1 MSTLAERI
9 GDVVCGVG
17 ESPVWRSAEQ
27 AFTWTDISGKTL
39 WRWSA
44 SNGELA
50 SWALPQ
56 MAGSIAPRGAGW
68 LLAMEDGLYE
78 CEPLRAGAACEP
90 SRLASVAHAAPGMRF
105 NDGRCDRQ
113 GRFIAGTMV
122 MDMGLAQAAGKLYR
136 HDHDGVAELLSD
148 LIVPNGLAFS
158 PDGKTM
164 YLSDSHPSR
173 ALVWAFDYDLDT
185 GTPHNRRLFIP
196 ALPAG
201 RPDGAAV
208 DTDGG
213 YWICGNDAGRI
224 YRYTPDGRL
233 DRTLNVPAA
242 KVAMCAFGGAQLDTL
257 FITSIRP
264 QNAKPG
270 AKPDAPDGGVFV
282 LHPGAQGLEETAS
295 TG

>member
-1 MSTLAERI
+1 
-9 GDVVCGVG
+9 
-17 ESPVWRSAEQ
+17 
-27 AFTWTDISGKTL
+27 
-39 WRWSA
+39 
-44 SNGELA
+44 
-50 SWALPQ
+50 
-56 MAGSIAPRGAGW
+56 
-68 LLAMEDGLYE
+68 MEDGLYG
-78 CEPLRAGAACEP
+78 CGPLQAGAPCTPERIA
-90 SRLASVAHAAPGMRF
+90 AVAHASSGMRF

-113 GRFIAGTMV
+113 GRFLAGTMV

-136 HDHDGVAELLSD
+136 YDPHGVAVLLSD

-173 ALVWAFDYDLDT
+173 ARVWAFDYDIDT
-185 GTPHNRRLFIP
+185 GTPHSRRPFID

-213 YWICGNDAGRI
+213 YWICGNDAGRV
-224 YRYTPDGRL
+224 YRYTPEGKL
-233 DRTLNVPAA
+233 DRTYTVPAA
-242 KVAMCAFGGAQLDTL
+242 KVAMCAFGGAAMDTL

-264 QNAKPG
+264 ANAAPG
-270 AKPDAPDGGVFV
+270 APDGGVFA
-282 LHPGAQGLEETAS
+282 LRPGAQGLEETAS

>member
-1 MSTLAERI
+1 MPASAERV
-9 GDVVCGVG
+9 GDLLCSVG
-17 ESPVWRSAEQ
+17 ESPVWRASEQ
-27 AFTWTDISGKTL
+27 AYTWTDIPNRTL
-39 WRWSA
+39 WRWSPA
-44 SNGELA
+44 TGEFA
-50 SWALPQ
+50 QWALPQ
-56 MAGSIAPRGAGW
+56 MAGCIAPRGAGW
-68 LLAMEDGLYE
+68 LLAMEDGVYRCDTLRPG
-78 CEPLRAGAACEP
+78 EPCLP
-90 SRLASVAHAAPGMRF
+90 QRLASVTHAAPNMRF

-113 GRFIAGTMV
+113 GRFLAGTMV
-122 MDMGLAQAAGKLYR
+122 MDMGRAQPAGRLYR
-136 HDHDGVAELLSD
+136 LDADGLAVLLDD

-173 ALVWAFDYDLDT
+173 AMVWAFDYDVDS
-185 GTPHNRRLFIP
+185 GTPRNRRPFIA

-208 DTDGG
+208 DADGG

-233 DRTLNVPAA
+233 DLTFSVPAR
-242 KVAMCAFGGAQLDTL
+242 KVAMCAFGGASMDTL

-264 QNAKPG
+264 ADAVPGSLDGAVFALRPG
-270 AKPDAPDGGVFV
+270 AR
-282 LHPGAQGLEETAS
+282 GLEETAS

>member
-9 GDVVCGVG
+9 GDLICGVG
-17 ESPVWRSAEQ
+17 ESPVWRA
-27 AFTWTDISGKTL
+27 ADMAYTWTDIPGKTM
-39 WRWSA
+39 WRWSPV
-44 SNGELA
+44 SGEIA
-50 SWALPQ
+50 RWALPQ
-56 MAGSIAPRGAGW
+56 MAGSIAPRPGGW
-68 LLAMEDGLYE
+68 LLAMEDGLYA
-78 CEPLRAGAACEP
+78 CGPLVAGAACTP
-90 SRLASVAHAAPGMRF
+90 RRLAGVTHAAQGMRF

-113 GRFIAGTMV
+113 GRFLGGTMV
-122 MDMGLAQAAGKLYR
+122 MDMGLALAAGKLYR
-136 HDHDGVAELLSD
+136 YDADGVAELLSD

-173 ALVWAFDYDLDT
+173 AMVWAFDYDTAT
-185 GTPHNRRLFIP
+185 GTPHNRRVFIP

-233 DRTLNVPAA
+233 DRTLTVPAA
-242 KVAMCAFGGAQLDTL
+242 KVAMCAFGGAAMDTL

-264 QNAKPG
+264 ANTAPG
-270 AKPDAPDGGVFV
+270 APDGGVFA
-282 LHPGAQGLEETAS
+282 LRPGAQGLEETAS

>member
-9 GDVVCGVG
+9 GDLICGVG
-17 ESPVWRSAEQ
+17 ESPVWRA
-27 AFTWTDISGKTL
+27 ADMAYTWTDIPGKTL
-39 WRWSA
+39 WRWSPA
-44 SNGELA
+44 SGELA
-50 SWALPQ
+50 RWALPQ
-56 MAGSIAPRGAGW
+56 MAGSIAPRPGGW
-68 LLAMEDGLYE
+68 LLAMEDGLYA
-78 CEPLRAGAACEP
+78 CGPLVPGVACTP
-90 SRLASVAHAAPGMRF
+90 RRLAGVTHAAQGMRF

-113 GRFIAGTMV
+113 GRFLGGTMV
-122 MDMGLAQAAGKLYR
+122 MDMGLALAAGKLYR
-136 HDHDGVAELLSD
+136 YDADGVTALLSD

-173 ALVWAFDYDLDT
+173 AMVWAFDYDTAT
-185 GTPHNRRLFIP
+185 GTPHNRRVFIP

-233 DRTLNVPAA
+233 DRTLTVPAA
-242 KVAMCAFGGAQLDTL
+242 KVAMCAFGGAAMDTL

-264 QNAKPG
+264 ANAAPG
-270 AKPDAPDGGVFV
+270 APDGGVFA
-282 LHPGAQGLEETAS
+282 LRPGAQGLEETAS

>member
-9 GDVVCGVG
+9 GDLVCGVG
-17 ESPVWRSAEQ
+17 ESPVWRATEQ
-27 AFTWTDISGKTL
+27 AYTWTDIPGKTL
-39 WRWSA
+39 HRWSP
-44 SNGELA
+44 SHGTFEH
-50 SWALPQ
+50 WALPQ
-56 MAGSIAPRGAGW
+56 MAGCIAPRGAGW
-68 LLAMEDGLYE
+68 LLAMEDGLYG
-78 CEPLRAGAACEP
+78 CGPLQAGAPCTPERIA
-90 SRLASVAHAAPGMRF
+90 AVAHAAAGMRF

-113 GRFIAGTMV
+113 GRFLAGTMV

-136 HDHDGVAELLSD
+136 YDAHGVAVLLSD

-173 ALVWAFDYDLDT
+173 ARVWAFDYDIDT
-185 GTPHNRRLFIP
+185 GTPHSRRPFID

-213 YWICGNDAGRI
+213 YWICGNDAGRV
-224 YRYTPDGRL
+224 YRYTPEGKL
-233 DRTLNVPAA
+233 DRTYTVPAA
-242 KVAMCAFGGAQLDTL
+242 KVAMCAFGGAAMDTL

-264 QNAKPG
+264 ANAAPG
-270 AKPDAPDGGVFV
+270 APDGGVFA
-282 LHPGAQGLEETAS
+282 LRPGAQGLEETAS